1 MKKLINFFTGLKN
14 YEDDSDSTD
23 SLLNFT
29 RYMSPVHQLVAPL
42 ALKPRPTYKINVED
56 DKENQGVRPG
66 GLSQVGKTP
75 PRSSPA
81 LPLRDSNTMT
91 VTLTITSEAAED
103 IMGVLQGLANLL
115 DLSDIPNYKV
125 TERTVTPMSH
135 KLGLYRSKTKDGKE
149 GAPIDIQ
156 TILNGLA
163 KFCRHCDLV
172 ILNNLIKKKASDIP
186 FLTAEECADEIFFCS
201 TMCFQTFASLLR
213 PPADSKDKAT
223 TNVNHLS
230 DSSPPK
236 RLKTDSKE
244 TSPTPLKTET
254 VEKMVCTSYLFL
266 RTTNFNNNIKFVFRM
281 LMKFPKIDWKSKP
294 NQLLKM

>member
-1 MKKLINFFTGLKN
+1 M
-14 YEDDSDSTD
+14 
-23 SLLNFT
+23 
-29 RYMSPVHQLVAPL
+29 
-42 ALKPRPTYKINVED
+42 
-56 DKENQGVRPG
+56 
-66 GLSQVGKTP
+66 SQVGKTP

-115 DLSDIPNYKV
+115 DLPDIPHYKV

-156 TILNGLA
+156 TILNGFA

-186 FLTAEECADEIFFCS
+186 FLTVEDCADEIFFCS
-201 TMCFQTFASLLR
+201 TLCFQTFASLLR
-213 PPADSKDKAT
+213 PSAEYKDKAT

-230 DSSPPK
+230 KSNSPPK
-236 RLKTDSKE
+236 RLKADLE
-244 TSPTPLKTET
+244 ITSPISNKPVTID
-254 VEKMVCTSYLFL
+254 KMVIIYLFL
-266 RTTNFNNNIKFVFRM
+266 QYSITVKKLFFLLITRISMIFHKIK
-281 LMKFPKIDWKSKP
+281 KK
-294 NQLLKM
+294 

>member
-1 MKKLINFFTGLKN
+1 
-14 YEDDSDSTD
+14 
-23 SLLNFT
+23 
-29 RYMSPVHQLVAPL
+29 MSPVQQLVAPL
-42 ALKPRPTYKINVED
+42 AVKPRPAYKTNIEE
-56 DKENQGVRPG
+56 DKENQGVRQG
-66 GLSQVGKTP
+66 MLSQVGKTP
-75 PRSSPA
+75 PRSSST

-91 VTLTITSEAAED
+91 VTLTISSEAAED

-115 DLSDIPNYKV
+115 DLSDIPHYKV

-186 FLTAEECADEIFFCS
+186 FLTVEECADEIFFCS

-213 PPADSKDKAT
+213 PPVEAKDKAT

-230 DSSPPK
+230 EGSPPK
-236 RLKTDSKE
+236 RLKIESDES
-244 TSPTPLKTET
+244 SPISIKTQT
-254 VEKMVCTSYLFL
+254 VEKMVCSY
-266 RTTNFNNNIKFVFRM
+266 
-281 LMKFPKIDWKSKP
+281 
-294 NQLLKM
+294 

>member
-1 MKKLINFFTGLKN
+1 
-14 YEDDSDSTD
+14 
-23 SLLNFT
+23 
-29 RYMSPVHQLVAPL
+29 MSPVHHLVAPL
-42 ALKPRPTYKINVED
+42 ALKPRPSYKINMED
-56 DKENQGVRPG
+56 DKENQGTRQAL
-66 GLSQVGKTP
+66 LSQVGKTP

-115 DLSDIPNYKV
+115 DLPNIPNYKV

-172 ILNNLIKKKASDIP
+172 ILNNLIKKKASEIP
-186 FLTAEECADEIFFCS
+186 FLTVEDCSDEIFFCS
-201 TMCFQTFASLLR
+201 NLCFQTFASLLR
-213 PPADSKDKAT
+213 PPAESKDKVT
-223 TNVNHLS
+223 TIVNHLS
-230 DSSPPK
+230 EGSPPR
-236 RLKTDSKE
+236 RLNTDIE
-244 TSPTPLKTET
+244 TTSPISNNIET
-254 VEKMVCTSYLFL
+254 VEKMVSLIFFFL
-266 RTTNFNNNIKFVFRM
+266 N
-281 LMKFPKIDWKSKP
+281 D
-294 NQLLKM
+294 QLNV

>member
-1 MKKLINFFTGLKN
+1 
-14 YEDDSDSTD
+14 
-23 SLLNFT
+23 
-29 RYMSPVHQLVAPL
+29 
-42 ALKPRPTYKINVED
+42 
-56 DKENQGVRPG
+56 
-66 GLSQVGKTP
+66 
-75 PRSSPA
+75 
-81 LPLRDSNTMT
+81 MT

-149 GAPIDIQ
+149 GAAIDIQ

-186 FLTAEECADEIFFCS
+186 FLSVEECADEIFFCS

-213 PPADSKDKAT
+213 PPAESKDKAT
-223 TNVNHLS
+223 TIVNHLS
-230 DSSPPK
+230 EDSTPK
-236 RLKTDSKE
+236 HLKIDTE
-244 TSPTPLKTET
+244 TTSPKSKKPET
-254 VEKMVCTSYLFL
+254 VEEMVSFII
-266 RTTNFNNNIKFVFRM
+266 F
-281 LMKFPKIDWKSKP
+281 
-294 NQLLKM
+294 

>member
-1 MKKLINFFTGLKN
+1 MILIFFNIFIGLKN
-14 YEDDSDSTD
+14 YDDDSDSTD
-23 SLLNFT
+23 TLLNFT
-29 RYMSPVHQLVAPL
+29 RHMSPVHQLVAPL
-42 ALKPRPTYKINVED
+42 ALKPRPNYKINVED
-56 DKENQGVRPG
+56 DKENQGTRQSI
-66 GLSQVGKTP
+66 LSQVGKTP

-149 GAPIDIQ
+149 GAAVDIQ

-186 FLTAEECADEIFFCS
+186 FLSVEECADEIFFCS
-201 TMCFQTFASLLR
+201 TMCFQTFASLLH
-213 PPADSKDKAT
+213 PPTESKDKAT
-223 TNVNHLS
+223 TIVNHLS
-230 DSSPPK
+230 EDSPPK
-236 RLKTDSKE
+236 RLKIDTE
-244 TSPTPLKTET
+244 ATSPKSKKTES
-254 VEKMVCTSYLFL
+254 VEEMVSFII
-266 RTTNFNNNIKFVFRM
+266 F
-281 LMKFPKIDWKSKP
+281 
-294 NQLLKM
+294 

>member
-1 MKKLINFFTGLKN
+1 MILIFLNIFIGLKN
-14 YEDDSDSTD
+14 YDDDDSTD
-23 SLLNFT
+23 TLLNFT

-42 ALKPRPTYKINVED
+42 ALKPRPNYKINVED
-56 DKENQGVRPG
+56 DKENQGTRQSM
-66 GLSQVGKTP
+66 LSQVGKTP

-149 GAPIDIQ
+149 GAAIDIQ

-186 FLTAEECADEIFFCS
+186 FLSVEECADEIFFCS

-213 PPADSKDKAT
+213 PPAESKDKAT
-223 TNVNHLS
+223 TIVNHLS
-230 DSSPPK
+230 EDSTPK
-236 RLKTDSKE
+236 HLKIDTE
-244 TSPTPLKTET
+244 TTSPKSKKPET
-254 VEKMVCTSYLFL
+254 VEEMVSFII
-266 RTTNFNNNIKFVFRM
+266 F
-281 LMKFPKIDWKSKP
+281 
-294 NQLLKM
+294 

>member
-1 MKKLINFFTGLKN
+1 
-14 YEDDSDSTD
+14 
-23 SLLNFT
+23 
-29 RYMSPVHQLVAPL
+29 MSPVHQLVAPL
-42 ALKPRPTYKINVED
+42 ALKPRPSYKINIED
-56 DKENQGVRPG
+56 DKENQGARQ
-66 GLSQVGKTP
+66 GLLSHVGKTP

-103 IMGVLQGLANLL
+103 ILGVLQGLANLL

-125 TERTVTPMSH
+125 IERTVTPMSH

-156 TILNGLA
+156 TILNGFA

-186 FLTAEECADEIFFCS
+186 FLTVEECADEIFFCS

-213 PPADSKDKAT
+213 PPAESKDKAT
-223 TNVNHLS
+223 TIVNHLS
-230 DSSPPK
+230 EDSPPK
-236 RLKTDSKE
+236 RLKLEIDN
-244 TSPTPLKTET
+244 TSPVCDKTET
-254 VEKMVCTSYLFL
+254 VEKMVSIFYF
-266 RTTNFNNNIKFVFRM
+266 
-281 LMKFPKIDWKSKP
+281 
-294 NQLLKM
+294 

>member
-1 MKKLINFFTGLKN
+1 M
-14 YEDDSDSTD
+14 
-23 SLLNFT
+23 NFT

-42 ALKPRPTYKINVED
+42 ALKPRPNYKTNMED
-56 DKENQGVRPG
+56 DKENQGTRQSM
-66 GLSQVGKTP
+66 LTQVGKTP
-75 PRSSPA
+75 PRNSPA

-115 DLSDIPNYKV
+115 DLPDIPNYKV

-172 ILNNLIKKKASDIP
+172 ILNNLIKKKASEIP
-186 FLTAEECADEIFFCS
+186 FLTVEECADEIFFCS

-213 PPADSKDKAT
+213 PPAESKDKAT
-223 TNVNHLS
+223 TIVNHLS
-230 DSSPPK
+230 ESSPPK
-236 RLKTDSKE
+236 RLKADPELISSTIN
-244 TSPTPLKTET
+244 KTEV
-254 VEKMVCTSYLFL
+254 VEKMVNIYNIFETIFFFLF
-266 RTTNFNNNIKFVFRM
+266 
-281 LMKFPKIDWKSKP
+281 
-294 NQLLKM
+294 

>member
-1 MKKLINFFTGLKN
+1 MIIGLANFD
-14 YEDDSDSTD
+14 EDSDSTD
-23 SLLNFT
+23 TLLNFT

-42 ALKPRPTYKINVED
+42 ALKPRPTYKINIED
-56 DKENQGVRPG
+56 DKENQGVRQG
-66 GLSQVGKTP
+66 MLSSQIGKTP
-75 PRSSPA
+75 PRSSST

-91 VTLTITSEAAED
+91 VTLTISSDAAED

-186 FLTAEECADEIFFCS
+186 FLTVEECADEIFFCS

-213 PPADSKDKAT
+213 PPVESNDKAT

-230 DSSPPK
+230 EGSPPK
-236 RLKTDSKE
+236 RLKIEPNE
-244 TSPTPLKTET
+244 TSPISNKTET
-254 VEKMVCTSYLFL
+254 VEKMVCLF
-266 RTTNFNNNIKFVFRM
+266 NFFF
-281 LMKFPKIDWKSKP
+281 KSV
-294 NQLLKM
+294 

>member
-1 MKKLINFFTGLKN
+1 MFCFILTIEATKHNCFIGLKN
-14 YEDDSDSTD
+14 YDDDSDSTD
-23 SLLNFT
+23 TLLNFT

-42 ALKPRPTYKINVED
+42 ALKPRPNYKINIED
-56 DKENQGVRPG
+56 DKENQGSKQG
-66 GLSQVGKTP
+66 LLSQVGKTP

-91 VTLTITSEAAED
+91 VTLTISSEAAED

-115 DLSDIPNYKV
+115 DLPDIPNYKV

-156 TILNGLA
+156 TILNGFA

-172 ILNNLIKKKASDIP
+172 ILNNLIKKKASEIP
-186 FLTAEECADEIFFCS
+186 FLTVEECCADEIFFCS

-213 PPADSKDKAT
+213 PPAESKDKAT
-223 TNVNHLS
+223 TIVNHLS
-230 DSSPPK
+230 EASPPK
-236 RLKTDSKE
+236 RLKVDPETTSPMSNKTDS
-244 TSPTPLKTET
+244 
-254 VEKMVCTSYLFL
+254 VEKMVSF
-266 RTTNFNNNIKFVFRM
+266 
-281 LMKFPKIDWKSKP
+281 
-294 NQLLKM
+294 

>member
-1 MKKLINFFTGLKN
+1 
-14 YEDDSDSTD
+14 
-23 SLLNFT
+23 
-29 RYMSPVHQLVAPL
+29 MSPVHQLVAPL
-42 ALKPRPTYKINVED
+42 ALKPRHSYKINIED
-56 DKENQGVRPG
+56 DKENQGVRQSM
-66 GLSQVGKTP
+66 LSQVGKTP
-75 PRSSPA
+75 PRNSPS

-135 KLGLYRSKTKDGKE
+135 KLGLYRAKTKDGKE

-156 TILNGLA
+156 TILNGFA

-172 ILNNLIKKKASDIP
+172 ILNNLVKKRASDIP
-186 FLTAEECADEIFFCS
+186 FLTVEECADEIFFCS
-201 TMCFQTFASLLR
+201 TMCFQTFTSLLR
-213 PPADSKDKAT
+213 PPTESKEKVM

-236 RLKTDSKE
+236 RLKTDPDI
-244 TSPTPLKTET
+244 TSPIPIKMET
-254 VEKMVCTSYLFL
+254 LENMVSV
-266 RTTNFNNNIKFVFRM
+266 NNIITF
-281 LMKFPKIDWKSKP
+281 S
-294 NQLLKM
+294 